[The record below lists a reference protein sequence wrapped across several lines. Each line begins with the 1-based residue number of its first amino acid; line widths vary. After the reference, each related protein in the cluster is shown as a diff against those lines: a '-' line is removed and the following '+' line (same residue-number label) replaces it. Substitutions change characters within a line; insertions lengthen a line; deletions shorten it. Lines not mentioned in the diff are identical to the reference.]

1 MFYVVDV
8 ANVTTDYKR
17 LFLRILW
24 RNAQAASPAVTL
36 LDALLNGAS
45 SSFDTTSTGLNI
57 TQTAGNGHSV
67 SFQVPTGAGSI
78 TPQDI
83 ADLYG
88 ELLRRYDEAVAH
100 LGGTP
105 TDSEIF
111 TEMNRCMV
119 AVFETTYDFSNVGV
133 PQFPQTAED
142 ET

>member
-1 MFYVVDV
+1 M

-45 SSFDTTSTGLNI
+45 ESYDQTKLGQYVSSTS
-57 TQTAGNGHSV
+57 GNGHSTALAV
-67 SFQVPTGAGSI
+67 YIQGYGLN
-78 TPQDI
+78 PQDI

-105 TDSEIF
+105 TDSAIF
-111 TEMNRCMV
+111 TEMNRCLV
-119 AVFETTYDFSNVGV
+119 AVFDVTYDFSNVGV
-133 PQFPQTAED
+133 PQFPQTEED